1 MSNHD
6 SRPTAQQPAPS
17 ASTDR
22 PTSTYPTGYPMPA
35 GWQADPRPSRYLD
48 ADDPRLAQADATPTG
63 VFPARRSIR
72 PAGQAGQ
79 AGQAAR
85 PEQGTDAATTARTRP
100 GTHAWHTSAQPST
113 RPEQAPS
120 QPPAETPLQDMG
132 RPGILRRP
140 SMRWHPSLM
149 QLAIGAALVAA
160 LLGACNVAAINAH
173 RAARNYCHA
182 LVSSDWDRAQ
192 RECRGTGSGTPVPE
206 RLPSSPH
213 TPSESPSQA
222 PSPSTQPALTRVTSP
237 SPSTQPSPAAQAAP
251 ASSPAWVTSDTHAP
265 YDRTDPSASPLD
277 LPRCTT
283 APDTS
288 LPCLA
293 HVSSDSRRAVVLEE
307 DGSMSGLT
315 RS

>member
-1 MSNHD
+1 MSNH
-6 SRPTAQQPAPS
+6 
-17 ASTDR
+17 TDR
-22 PTSTYPTGYPMPA
+22 PTAAYPT
-35 GWQADPRPSRYLD
+35 ADHLARLEREE
-48 ADDPRLAQADATPTG
+48 AAHRERLADLWADATPTEEL
-63 VFPARRSIR
+63 PLI
-72 PAGQAGQ
+72 
-79 AGQAAR
+79 
-85 PEQGTDAATTARTRP
+85 DAASTARTRP
-100 GTHAWHTSAQPST
+100 GTHACHTP
-113 RPEQAPS
+113 APS
-120 QPPAETPLQDMG
+120 QPEQGTPIQDMG
-132 RPGILRRP
+132 RPGILARP

-149 QLAIGAALVAA
+149 QLAIGAALVLAII
-160 LLGACNVAAINAH
+160 GACNVAAIQAH
-173 RAARNYCHA
+173 REARAYCHA

-222 PSPSTQPALTRVTSP
+222 PSPSTPPALTRVTSP

-283 APDTS
+283 APDTP

-315 RS
+315 RR